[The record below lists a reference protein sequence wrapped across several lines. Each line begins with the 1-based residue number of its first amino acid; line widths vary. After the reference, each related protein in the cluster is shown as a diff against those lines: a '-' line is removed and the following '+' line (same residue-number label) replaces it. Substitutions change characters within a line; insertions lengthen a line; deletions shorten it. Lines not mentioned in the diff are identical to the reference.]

1 MVCRVLFLL
10 SLIFP
15 SHSAQAISF
24 DVASHLLAR
33 TGFGMPHPDKTAK
46 LIPLSYKVAVDK
58 ILDGVTDTTLM
69 PAPKWINTLPPIGKV
84 RKNGQEL
91 K

>member
-1 MVCRVLFLL
+1 MVCRFLFLL
-10 SLIFP
+10 CLIFP

-24 DVASHLLAR
+24 DEALHLLAR

-58 ILDGVTDTTLM
+58 ILDGVTDTTSM
-69 PAPKWINTLPPIGKV
+69 PAPK
-84 RKNGQEL
+84 
-91 K
+91 